1 MTPVLPLPPV
11 SPPPLPPGFEESL
24 RGWPDPAAAEALA
37 GVAPG
42 YDTAWWRTA
51 LGRGWFPSPDSR
63 SGFGVLVREAERLGA
78 AAMPTPLLNGFVLG
92 GFALLFAGDARAH
105 REHLAPLVS
114 GERRYATG
122 LTGRAG
128 SYAPDGTHLVARP
141 HAEGW
146 VLDGAVCFVPHAAD
160 ADVLLVLARSGD
172 GHTLFAVDPAAAGV
186 SARLLPTLGRDG
198 QCEITMNAVRLP
210 ASAVVGTPGAAW
222 NHVKS
227 AIDRTLIVQCADMV
241 GAADGALR
249 HTVEHVK
256 TRHQWGLPL
265 GVLQSVQ
272 HRCADMLTDV
282 TACRDAV
289 YAAAALVEA
298 GEPLGTT
305 ASVLKALCAPRCRA
319 VSAAAHQ
326 LAGGEGI
333 HADVPLH
340 LWYRRIKA
348 GEPMLGGPR
357 FHRSVLSDALLGPSS
372 TG

>member
-1 MTPVLPLPPV
+1 MTSVPPLPPV
-11 SPPPLPPGFEESL
+11 SPPRLPPGFEESL

-51 LGRGWFPSPDSR
+51 LGRGWFPSPDRR
-63 SGFGVLVREAERLGA
+63 SDFGVLVRAAERLGA
-78 AAMPTPLLNGFVLG
+78 AAAPTPLLNGFVLG
-92 GFALLFAGDARAH
+92 DFALLFAGDARAH
-105 REHLAPLVS
+105 REHVAPLVS
-114 GERRYATG
+114 GERRYAIG
-122 LTGRAG
+122 LTGREG

-141 HAEGW
+141 HADGW

-160 ADVLLVLARSGD
+160 ADVLLVLARSGN
-172 GHTLFAVDPAAAGV
+172 GHTLFAVDTAAVGASTRLPHARPGRAVRDRHECRPA
-186 SARLLPTLGRDG
+186 PCLGRRGRPDEAWPLV
-198 QCEITMNAVRLP
+198 QAAV
-210 ASAVVGTPGAAW
+210 
-222 NHVKS
+222 
-227 AIDRTLIVQCADMV
+227 DRTLIVQCADMV

-333 HADVPLH
+333 HADVLLH

-348 GEPMLGGPR
+348 SEPMLGGPR
-357 FHRSVLSDALLGPSS
+357 FHRAVLSDALLGPST